1 MMAFF
6 IFEELQVRMM
16 ELREEPVKLG
26 SWMYVI
32 SS

>member
-16 ELREEPVKLG
+16 ELREEPVKLEAG
-26 SWMYVI
+26 CT
-32 SS
+32 